1 MEYSYIV
8 NVIMEFII
16 EDLRNVMEDHGK
28 SMGISSDMLRIQR
41 DTHTHIYMYIYILYL
56 DGGERGFAVKKLIAT
71 R

>member
-41 DTHTHIYMYIYILYL
+41 DTHTHIYVHIYMYIYIYYIWMVGREALL
-56 DGGERGFAVKKLIAT
+56 
-71 R
+71 